1 VVAAIGIFVLIVI
14 LLPNLII
21 HPKAGQQVAKLQS
34 GLPLQDPYQSL
45 QFQLSQAEIDSLKV
59 EQIAVDDNGILFLLD
74 NSGHVWGFSRRPIE
88 NSNVIYPLIRLPNL
102 SEIKQI
108 APYIALDNS
117 GNVFTWS
124 HASDPASPPFSVPVQ
139 YMGIQN
145 VTSIFPESLA
155 VEVQLDGIEDHPS
168 ISKYV
173 VLVNNQ
179 DIFQIAIDENGEQQ
193 APQKIFSSNE
203 IKSVAVSGSS
213 KNGVLQ
219 TIVVLLKDGD
229 LLSIGIPSPRRE
241 RQNENSHPTGTPP
254 AVNESTTDAIQISKL
269 GNFPSATEVSVNSAH
284 TLLLNEA
291 GRITYL
297 GDCDAVEKN
306 NDGKWIPIE
315 GVKKMESLSTEVAKL
330 EFHSGKHDDVFS
342 NALIKKD
349 GSIWLDSPPSP
360 TGYGRVR
367 GCAEIRQVEYAKDP
381 DQLFIGQSPPKQ
393 IYFGDRK
400 YYVLDANHDLWG
412 LYAYDRMY
420 YKKLPKN
427 QLSKIE
433 LNFSG
438 VPQGSGAGEVY
449 AIERAVQIYEKR
461 PTLRIN
467 VGEVKGNFAWAETIP
482 PPGYDSARVFL
493 KKEDGDWAVTDFG
506 TGAEPPEDYPAA
518 DAPAKKE

>member
-1 VVAAIGIFVLIVI
+1 L
-14 LLPNLII
+14 NI
-21 HPKAGQQVAKLQS
+21 HPKAGQQVAKSQS
-34 GLPLQDPYQSL
+34 GSPLQDPYQSL

-59 EQIAVDDNGILFLLD
+59 EQIAVDDSGILFLLD
-74 NSGHVWGFSRRPIE
+74 NSGHVWGFSRKPIE
-88 NSNVIYPLIRLPNL
+88 NSNVIYPLIRLPNI
-102 SEIKQI
+102 SGIKQI
-108 APYIALDNS
+108 APYIALDAS

-124 HASDPASPPFSVPVQ
+124 HASDPAGPPFSIPVQ

-155 VEVQLDGIEDHPS
+155 VEAQLDDIEDHPS

-179 DIFQIAIDENGEQQ
+179 DIFQIAIDEDGEQHS
-193 APQKIFSSNE
+193 PKKIYSSNE
-203 IKSVAVSGSS
+203 IKSIAVSGSN
-213 KNGVLQ
+213 KNEILQ
-219 TIVVLLKDGD
+219 NIVVLLKDGD
-229 LLSIGIPSPRRE
+229 LLNISIPSPRRE
-241 RQNENSHPTGTPP
+241 RQNKHSHRTGTLSTSIPP
-254 AVNESTTDAIQISKL
+254 AVDESTTEAIQISKL

-284 TLLLNEA
+284 TLLLNES
-291 GRITYL
+291 GRIVYL

-306 NDGKWIPIE
+306 NDGKWISIE
-315 GVKKMESLSTEVAKL
+315 GVKKMESLSTDVAKL

-367 GCAEIRQVEYAKDP
+367 GCAEIRQVEYAKAP

-449 AIERAVQIYEKR
+449 AIERAVQIYENR
-461 PTLRIN
+461 PTLKIN
-467 VGEVKGNFAWAETIP
+467 VGEVRGNFARAETIP
-482 PPGYDSARVFL
+482 QPGYDSATVFL
-493 KKEDGDWAVTDFG
+493 RKEGGDWVVTDFG
-506 TGAEPPEDYPAA
+506 TGAEPPEDYPSA
-518 DAPAKKE
+518 DVPAKKE